1 MPNTKSA
8 AKALRVS
15 VRRQKQNRPIR
26 TATRTSVTKAIK
38 AVQEQPQEEARSA
51 IRSAERILDKA
62 AHKKII
68 HPNKAAR
75 LKSRLMK
82 RLNAQTAATGK
93 APAKTTP
100 ARKAP
105 ARKAPARKTPARK
118 TTRKP

>member
-15 VRRQKQNRPIR
+15 ARKQKQNRPIR
-26 TATRTSVTKAIK
+26 TAARTSVTKAIK

-51 IRSAERILDKA
+51 IQSAERILDKA
-62 AHKKII
+62 AHKKVI

-82 RLNAQTAATGK
+82 KLNAQTAATGK
-93 APAKTTP
+93 APAQ
-100 ARKAP
+100 KAP
-105 ARKAPARKTPARK
+105 AKKTPARK
-118 TTRKP
+118 TTRKS